1 MNNDIGYAAA
11 LGLHTPQASI
21 EAEALAIAERPS
33 EPVAVDFNEYTV
45 TAYFTISSKPGKTV
59 FNTLTSLPIKGKA
72 AAEKEAQN
80 MVDLWGASNVEVK
93 HYDSEPAD
101 DGYDMDKYGG

>member
-1 MNNDIGYAAA
+1 MKNDVSYQAAM
-11 LGLHTPQASI
+11 GLPKAVAVMQ
-21 EAEALAIAERPS
+21 
-33 EPVAVDFNEYTV
+33 EPIVDFNEYTV

-72 AAEKEAQN
+72 EAEKEAQN